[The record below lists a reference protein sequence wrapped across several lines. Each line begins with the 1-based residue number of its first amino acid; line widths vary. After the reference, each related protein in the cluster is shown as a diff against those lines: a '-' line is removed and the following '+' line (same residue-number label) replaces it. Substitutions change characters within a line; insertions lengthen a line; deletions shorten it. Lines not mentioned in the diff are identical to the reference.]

1 MKRAV
6 NGRIPRFH
14 FFALMLVLLLLSVF
28 AAAQE
33 SLSPEAEKLMRAG
46 IECHEAGEFSKAIDY
61 YEKALKLAPNVP
73 GIYYELA
80 FSHLYN
86 ENPQTALEYSQKGIE
101 LAERQKQY
109 EDLAGLYDLKG
120 SALDDLGR
128 REEAVKVYL
137 EAIARF
143 NVKNTRLY
151 YNLGLTYY
159 RMGERDNAWESLAQS
174 LVNDTFHPSSNFLVG
189 KICYELGRK
198 TQSLYSL
205 CYFLLLEPNTER
217 SGEAFSTIQQ
227 LILRNEDEALGI
239 SNTGNFTGLDLI
251 LGLML
256 MSNSNDAGESDD
268 RLMIRKLEA
277 FFKAASEQPQAMA
290 ENGSASSGTPS
301 PSSIEDLWWKFYVP
315 FFAAIA
321 ESEHFETLCRYIGM
335 SGSEESRIWLE
346 ENGEKIDALFEWLN
360 SD

>member
-1 MKRAV
+1 MKNAV

-14 FFALMLVLLLLSVF
+14 FSVFLLTLLLLSVL

-33 SLSPEAEKLMRAG
+33 SLTPEAEKLMRAG
-46 IECHEAGEFSKAIDY
+46 VECHEAGEFDKAIEY
-61 YEKALKLAPNVP
+61 YEKALKLAPKVP

-101 LAERQKQY
+101 LAERQGQN

-143 NVKNTRLY
+143 NVNNTRLY

-159 RMGERDNAWESLAQS
+159 RMGERDKAWESLAQS
-174 LVNDTFHPSSNFLVG
+174 LADDTFHPSSNFLVG

-217 SGEAFSTIQQ
+217 SGEAFSTLRQ
-227 LILRNEDEALGI
+227 LIVRNEEEEIGV
-239 SNTGNFTGLDLI
+239 SNTGDFTGLDLI

-256 MSNSNDAGESDD
+256 MSNSNDPDESDD
-268 RLMIRKLEA
+268 RLMMRKLEA
-277 FFKAASEQPQAMA
+277 FFKAASEQPQAMT
-290 ENGSASSGTPS
+290 ENGSGTSGAS
-301 PSSIEDLWWKFYVP
+301 SSIEDLWWKFYIP

-335 SGSEESRIWLE
+335 SGSEESRMWLE

-360 SD
+360 DD